1 MKMTPSQSPFQ
12 ARKMVHFHLSTLQ
25 TFDPSLPFSSSVAA
39 RAKLSKRAKLA
50 TPTDETSIKPL
61 FEPTY
66 SALDDGDDKIITVE
80 EGPGIEPVKYDVIWC
95 QWCLQHLSDKDLVS
109 FLIRSKASLLK
120 SSTEAADTTSST
132 AVLNGAGIIVVKENV
147 LRDET
152 DGSEKVWY
160 DDEDHSITRT
170 SNAYERVFRQAGLVV
185 LRTQLQL
192 GLPEE
197 LFPVRMW
204 ALKDM

>member
-1 MKMTPSQSPFQ
+1 MKMTTSQSPFE
-12 ARKMVHFHLSTLQ
+12 ARKMIHFHLSTLQ
-25 TFDPSLPFSSSVAA
+25 TFDPSSPFSSSVAA
-39 RAKLSKRAKLA
+39 RAKLSKRAKLEA
-50 TPTDETSIKPL
+50 PTDETIIKPL
-61 FEPTY
+61 FESTY
-66 SALDDGDDKIITVE
+66 SALDGGDDKAVTTE
-80 EGPGIEPVKYDVIWC
+80 EGAAMEPVKYDVIWC

-120 SSTEAADTTSST
+120 PSEGASEGTHST
-132 AVLNGAGIIVVKENV
+132 VILNGAGIIVVKENV
-147 LRDET
+147 LRDEK

-185 LRTQLQL
+185 IRTELQL

-204 ALKDM
+204 ALRDM